1 MPNAPDQEK
10 LVLVDKAKLRT
21 LRHTLREVIEDFRAG
36 NQANM
41 AVILGAVTSVLDQ
54 LLAELSDDT

>member
-1 MPNAPDQEK
+1 MPEPDPEK
-10 LVLVDKAKLRT
+10 LVLVDKARLREM
-21 LRHTLREVIEDFRAG
+21 RHTLREVIEDFRAG